1 MKKLMIGAATVAM
14 LLCGSAM
21 AADSGARLPSFN
33 EMKVQAEKGN
43 PVAQNNLAAL
53 YATGEG
59 IGKDFKLAAE
69 WYGKAA
75 EQGYAIAQ
83 HNLGGMFETGQGVEK
98 DPATAAVWYALAA
111 EQGDGWAQVSLA
123 SLHAAGKLV
132 QNDLSSAYRWSVV
145 ASANEDKDVRT
156 TAADL
161 IKQIGPKLS
170 PAARAEA
177 EKMAKVW
184 RPNR

>member
-1 MKKLMIGAATVAM
+1 MKKLMISAAAAAM
-14 LLCGSAM
+14 LLCGTAL
-21 AADSGARLPSFN
+21 AADGARLPSFN
-33 EMKVQAEKGN
+33 ETKIQAEKGN

-53 YATGEG
+53 YAMGEG
-59 IGKDFKLAAE
+59 VAKDFKLAAQ

-83 HNLGGMFETGQGVEK
+83 HNLGGMFESGQGVEK

-123 SLHAAGKLV
+123 TLHAAGKLV
-132 QNDLSSAYRWSVV
+132 QNDLSTAYRWSVV
-145 ASANEDKDVRT
+145 ASANEDKEVRT
-156 TAADL
+156 AAADL
-161 IKQIGPKLS
+161 IKQISPKLS

>member
-1 MKKLMIGAATVAM
+1 MKKLMIAASAAAM
-14 LLCGSAM
+14 LMCGAAM

-33 EMKVQAEKGN
+33 ELKAQAEKGN
-43 PVAQNNLAAL
+43 PVAQNNLAAM

-59 IGKDFKLAAE
+59 APKDMKQAAV
-69 WYGKAA
+69 WYTKAA
-75 EQGYAIAQ
+75 EAGYAIAQ
-83 HNLGGMFETGQGVEK
+83 HNLGGMYETGQGVDS

-132 QNDLSSAYRWSVV
+132 QNDLSTAYRWSVV
-145 ASANEDKDVRT
+145 ASSNQDKEVRD
-156 TAADL
+156 AAAGL
-161 IKQIGPKLS
+161 VKQIGPKLS